1 MNEYEIVSERC
12 GEPGATFN
20 PDEGVNVEA
29 LIEYGFIKPKTKTKK
44 AVLEEVTENGN

>member
-1 MNEYEIVSERC
+1 MNEYEIISERC

-29 LIEYGFIKPKTKTKK
+29 LVEYGFIKAKTKTKK
-44 AVLEEVTENGN
+44 PIIEEQE